1 MGTDWDV
8 VVIGAGH
15 AGCEATLAGARVGAK
30 VLLVTQNLGAIASM
44 PCNCSIGGPAK
55 AHVVSEIDA
64 LGGEMGRNIDATY
77 THIRLLNTRKG
88 PAVQALRAQADKAR
102 YSARMK
108 AVLER
113 AERVEVLQATVV
125 DLCVGSPR
133 GEPITVRT
141 QEGIDLR
148 TRACVVATGTFLN
161 GVIHIGEH
169 SFPAGRAGEVAA
181 TDLPRRL
188 GELGLPMGRLKTG
201 TVPRVAHDTID
212 FRAMAEVPSDTE
224 DHRFSLER
232 VSRPTNALLPCWKT
246 GTTPE
251 THEIIRADLG
261 RSALVSGRVAATG
274 PRYCPSIEAKLLRFP
289 DRASHSVFLEL
300 EGADSGEVYV
310 QGTANSL
317 PASVQGA
324 MLRAIPGLRHA
335 KITRPGYAIEY
346 DYVRPAALSPTL
358 ECSALPGLYL
368 AGQIN
373 GSSGYE
379 EAAAQGLIAGAN
391 AALGAV
397 GAEDIVIGRDEG
409 YIGVLIDDLRK
420 SHGDEPYRLLTSRAE
435 GRLGFSQWTAHA
447 RLLERGF
454 RAGLVDPGRAALV
467 KGVVEFARELPRR
480 EAAPAQ
486 AVRHAMALAADSR
499 DYAGYRKRASIGPQG
514 MPAPSFPI
522 PRGFDFRAL
531 GVKQDI
537 RERLLAADP
546 RTTVEAIR
554 IPGVTAADVA
564 TLTAALKHTERD
576 VSRET

>member
-8 VVIGAGH
+8 VVVGGGH
-15 AGCEATLAGARVGAK
+15 AGCEAALAGARVGAK

-113 AERVEVLQATVV
+113 AERVEILEATVV
-125 DLCVGSPR
+125 DLDVGSTC
-133 GEPITVRT
+133 GGPITVGT

-161 GVIHIGEH
+161 GVIHIGER
-169 SFPAGRAGEVAA
+169 SFPAGRAGEAAA

-188 GELGLPMGRLKTG
+188 EELGLPMGRLKTG
-201 TVPRVAHDTID
+201 TVPRVARNTID
-212 FRAMAEVPSDTE
+212 FGAVTEVPSDTE
-224 DHRFSLER
+224 DHRFSVER
-232 VSRPTNALLPCWKT
+232 VPRPMDALLPCWKT

-251 THEIIRADLG
+251 THEIIRNDLD
-261 RSALVSGRVAATG
+261 RSALVSGRVAAAG

-289 DRASHSVFLEL
+289 DRASHGVFLEL

-317 PASVQGA
+317 PASAQEA
-324 MLRAIPGLRHA
+324 MLRAIPGLGQAR
-335 KITRPGYAIEY
+335 ITRPGYAIEY

-358 ECSALPGLYL
+358 ECSEFPGLFL

-391 AALGAV
+391 AAFACLA
-397 GAEDIVIGRDEG
+397 AEHFVIGRDEG
-409 YIGVLIDDLRK
+409 YIGVLIDDLRT

-435 GRLGFSQWTAHA
+435 GRLDFSQWTAHA
-447 RLLERGF
+447 RLSQ
-454 RAGLVDPGRAALV
+454 RAHRAELIGTGRAALMDSV
-467 KGVVEFARELPRR
+467 IEFAANPVCRQ
-480 EAAPAQ
+480 AMSAQ
-486 AVRHAMALAADSR
+486 ATRRAIALAADRR
-499 DYAGYRKRASIGPQG
+499 DYAGYRTRAADSASGSG
-514 MPAPSFPI
+514 APRVAI
-522 PRGFDFRAL
+522 PKGLDFRSL
-531 GVKQDI
+531 GVKGDVA
-537 RERLLAADP
+537 ERLDAADP
-546 RTTVEAIR
+546 RTTAAAAQ

-564 TLTAALKHTERD
+564 TLVAALRRRD
-576 VSRET
+576 RHVSRET